1 MRQKVRSRVLSLAL
15 TELELLNKAF
25 LVFSA
30 SSGVIGCDRHPI
42 LSRKMLRCV
51 DKGDGISRMVLEGG
65 SREPHTDKG
74 CYCGECLNNQC
85 CGS

>member
-1 MRQKVRSRVLSLAL
+1 MRQKVRSQVPSLSLA
-15 TELELLNKAF
+15 ELELLDKAF
-25 LVFSA
+25 LDFSA

-42 LSRKMLRCV
+42 LSRKTLRWV
-51 DKGDGISRMVLEGG
+51 DKGGISRMVLEGG

-74 CYCGECLNNQC
+74 RYCGECLNNQC